1 MTVTLGPL
9 PAPGPLP
16 LADSAQPGRPRSWL
30 CCGGGG
36 HLHLLPQGDGGTDT
50 DQYWSPCHHQATL
63 SIPGY
68 TESVETY
75 SLGTVTT
82 CLLSPFVDSFVC
94 SVSGLHNAAYSLG
107 NFTGPTLAGL
117 IYQKVIKDTN
127 PCLRC
132 ETMFPRLGS
141 VGAVWSSRS

>member
-1 MTVTLGPL
+1 MPSLAVLGAGSAAVVVATYASCLKVTVALTMIHT
-9 PAPGPLP
+9 
-16 LADSAQPGRPRSWL
+16 
-30 CCGGGG
+30 G
-36 HLHLLPQGDGGTDT
+36 HLGTL
-50 DQYWSPCHHQATL
+50 QATL

-82 CLLSPFVDSFVC
+82 YLLSPEVDSFLC

-117 IYQKVIKDTN
+117 IYQKVINSAVKRSIGFTIGFHN
-127 PCLRC
+127 HGEGPC
-132 ETMFPRLGS
+132 
-141 VGAVWSSRS
+141 

>member
-30 CCGGGG
+30 RCGGGG
-36 HLHLLPQGDGGTDT
+36 HLHLLPQGDGGNDN
-50 DQYWSPCHHQATL
+50 DLHWSPCHHQATL

-82 CLLSPFVDSFVC
+82 CLLSPFVDGFVC

-117 IYQKVIKDTN
+117 IYQKVIKDTI

-132 ETMFPRLGS
+132 KTMFPRLGS

>member
-1 MTVTLGPL
+1 MPSLTVLG
-9 PAPGPLP
+9 AG
-16 LADSAQPGRPRSWL
+16 SAAVVVATYTSCL
-30 CCGGGG
+30 KVTVALSMVNTG
-36 HLHLLPQGDGGTDT
+36 HLVTM
-50 DQYWSPCHHQATL
+50 QATL

-82 CLLSPFVDSFVC
+82 CLLSPFVDSFLC

-117 IYQKVIKDTN
+117 IYQKVIKDTI
-127 PCLRC
+127 PYLRG

>member
-36 HLHLLPQGDGGTDT
+36 HLHLLPQGDGGNDT
-50 DQYWSPCHHQATL
+50 DQYWSPYHHQATL

-82 CLLSPFVDSFVC
+82 FNIFCLQLLTVLSAQCPAC
-94 SVSGLHNAAYSLG
+94 TTL
-107 NFTGPTLAGL
+107 PT
-117 IYQKVIKDTN
+117 
-127 PCLRC
+127 P
-132 ETMFPRLGS
+132 
-141 VGAVWSSRS
+141 

>member
-50 DQYWSPCHHQATL
+50 DQHWSPRHHAGHPLHTRVHRVRGDL
-63 SIPGY
+63 LTRYGDHMS
-68 TESVETY
+68 
-75 SLGTVTT
+75 
-82 CLLSPFVDSFVC
+82 LSPFVDSFLC

-117 IYQKVIKDTN
+117 IYQKVIKDTI
-127 PCLRC
+127 PCLRGD
-132 ETMFPRLGS
+132 TMFPRLGS